1 MYAEIAWVLVFS
13 GTQVQPHVILD
24 PDYLPDYL
32 SVFITMIKKRLQHRS
47 FRVKCAKFHSQN
59 TSGGINKK
67 RSKVHK
73 QRVLL
78 KIICYY
84 RTGWLL
90 HEAFSV
96 SLWNKT
102 KTSSCSL
109 IAENTVF
116 VTSEPKIVDY
126 YLLHSKHD
134 VQSDSNSVHIIFFC
148 FSHSVLCKVS

>member
-47 FRVKCAKFHSQN
+47 FRVKCAKFHLQN

-78 KIICYY
+78 KIIYY
-84 RTGWLL
+84 YTTGWLPN
-90 HEAFSV
+90 EAFNV

-102 KTSSCSL
+102 KNSSCSL
-109 IAENTVF
+109 NTE
-116 VTSEPKIVDY
+116 SLSLSI
-126 YLLHSKHD
+126 
-134 VQSDSNSVHIIFFC
+134 C
-148 FSHSVLCKVS
+148 R